1 MDDMGGHGDLQGFL
15 DARDRIVAAFG
26 RIAGGAAALAAQAS
40 EAPRALE
47 AEVARLHAALDE
59 ERTANAQLQERVRA
73 LRQRAE
79 SRVAELEAS
88 LLEARGAVAAL
99 EAERDA
105 RAAEVDAVLAELI
118 PIVEEAR

>member
-1 MDDMGGHGDLQGFL
+1 MLTQDVDHRPAACAGQLL
-15 DARDRIVAAFG
+15 EIVADIGEVPVAD
-26 RIAGGAAALAAQAS
+26 RAAQAH

-73 LRQRAE
+73 LRERAE
-79 SRVAELEAS
+79 ARVAELEAS

-105 RAAEVDAVLAELI
+105 RTAEVDAVLAELI